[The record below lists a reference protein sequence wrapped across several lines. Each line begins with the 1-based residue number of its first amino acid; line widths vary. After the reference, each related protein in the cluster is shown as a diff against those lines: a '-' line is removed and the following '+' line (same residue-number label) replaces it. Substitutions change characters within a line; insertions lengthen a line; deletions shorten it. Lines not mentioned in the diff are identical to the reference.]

1 MPEPESDPPRQF
13 YGFKPREFERANPP
27 AASSASDQAAGGSL
41 HDPSRPIEVRE
52 LYAQASVPGPLL
64 NAARPV
70 QPNEV
75 HAILRE
81 NSAREAAAGLH
92 EVSLK
97 ETRQSHRLRDYLL
110 LFVLG
115 NAVLGSLALYTFRSG
130 NVYSFVP
137 IVGGIGAYNA
147 VLIWFIW
154 FLMDR

>member
-1 MPEPESDPPRQF
+1 MVQPDT
-13 YGFKPREFERANPP
+13 PP
-27 AASSASDQAAGGSL
+27 AAN
-41 HDPSRPIEVRE
+41 DPTRRIDVRE

-64 NAARPV
+64 NTARPP

-81 NSAREAAAGLH
+81 NAAREAAAGMH

-97 ETRQSHRLRDYLL
+97 ETRRSHRLRDYLV
-110 LFVLG
+110 LFIGG
-115 NAVLGSLALYTFRSG
+115 NGVLGSLAYYTLHTG
-130 NVYSFVP
+130 NVYAFVP